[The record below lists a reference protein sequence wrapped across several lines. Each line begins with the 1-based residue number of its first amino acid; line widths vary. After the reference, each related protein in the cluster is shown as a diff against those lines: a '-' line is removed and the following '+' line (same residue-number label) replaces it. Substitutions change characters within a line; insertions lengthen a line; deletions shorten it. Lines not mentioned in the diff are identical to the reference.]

1 MARVVNEAAHAARRN
16 AILDAAQRA
25 IATKGYEQMAIADL
39 LGELGISSGAF
50 YHYFDS
56 KPALL
61 AALVERMGSAVEAQI
76 LPIVHDRE
84 LGAIEKFQRFF
95 ATADRWKLAHRDLL
109 LAYTRIWY
117 ADDNA
122 IVRHKL
128 HSTRIKR
135 LTPWLEEMILQ
146 GSREGVFQIA
156 YPDQAAR
163 LIISMLE
170 DFGYAF
176 AELFLS
182 EECSQ
187 DDLPRLER
195 IAVAT
200 SDAME
205 RVLGAPANSLWL
217 ATRDDLAQ
225 WLPPYSRLVGTS
237 TMNREASVSEGD

>member
-1 MARVVNEAAHAARRN
+1 MARVVNEVAHAARRN

-39 LGELGISSGAF
+39 LDELGISSGAF

-61 AALVERMGSAVEAQI
+61 AALVERMGSTVEAQM
-76 LPIVHDRE
+76 LPIVHDPE

-95 ATADRWKLAHRDLL
+95 AAADRWKLAHKDLV
-109 LAYTRIWY
+109 LAYTRVWY

-128 HSTRIKR
+128 YSTRIRR
-135 LTPWLEEMILQ
+135 LVPWLEEMILQ
-146 GSREGVFQIA
+146 GVQEGVFQTS

-163 LIISMLE
+163 LIISLFE
-170 DFGYAF
+170 DLGYAC
-176 AELFLS
+176 AELLLS
-182 EECSQ
+182 EDCSLA
-187 DDLPRLER
+187 DLPRLER
-195 IAVAT
+195 IAAAT
-200 SDAME
+200 SDAIE

-225 WLPPYSRLVGTS
+225 WLPRPIGTS
-237 TMNREASVSEGD
+237 TMNQTR